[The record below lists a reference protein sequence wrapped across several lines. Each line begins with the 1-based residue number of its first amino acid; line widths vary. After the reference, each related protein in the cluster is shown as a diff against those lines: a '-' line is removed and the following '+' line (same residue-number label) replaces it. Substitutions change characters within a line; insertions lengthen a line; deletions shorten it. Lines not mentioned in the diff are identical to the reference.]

1 MTHPATRA
9 SLFALAAAA
18 LAGPVAAAD
27 LTKVT
32 FGTNWVAQAEHGGYY
47 QAIADGE
54 FEKCGLEVEIRP
66 GGPQVNNRALLMA
79 GKIDFFMGGNLLQPF
94 SAVKEGIPF
103 VVVAAHFQKEPQ
115 VLITH
120 PGKFSSFEDL
130 KNAEKYII
138 GDAGFTSFFQYFAT
152 VNGFDPAKRVPY
164 TFNPA
169 PFIADPMSA
178 QQGYVTSE
186 PYAVEKEGGF
196 KPDVWLLADHGF
208 STYATT
214 VETMEKTVETMPEA
228 VKCFVEASSIG
239 WANYLYG
246 DPSAANALIQK
257 DNPGMTDDQIAYS
270 IKAMKEYGIVDS
282 GDSLELGIGGMKAET
297 FHDFYDKMVKAGVLE
312 AGLDIDKSF
321 TLDFANSGVA
331 LDVKKK
337 LLGQ

>member
-1 MTHPATRA
+1 MTRFATA
-9 SLFALAAAA
+9 AALAILAAAA
-18 LAGPVAAAD
+18 TPASALE
-27 LTKVT
+27 KVT

-47 QAIADGE
+47 QAIADGT
-54 FEKCGLEVEIRP
+54 FEACGLEVEIRP

-115 VLITH
+115 VLMTH
-120 PGKFSSFEDL
+120 PGKVEKFEDL
-130 KNAEKYII
+130 ATLDKYII

-152 VNGFDPAKRVPY
+152 AYGFDPAKRVPY
-164 TFNPA
+164 TYNPA
-169 PFIADPMSA
+169 PFIADEASA

-196 KPDVWLLADHGF
+196 APDVWLLADYGF

-214 VETMEKTVETMPEA
+214 VETMKQTIADKPEA

-246 DPSAANALIQK
+246 DPSAANALIQEA
-257 DNPGMTDDQIAYS
+257 NPSMTDEQIAFS
-270 IKAMKEYGIVDS
+270 RASMIKYGIVDS

-297 FHDFYDKMVKAGVLE
+297 FKDFYAKMIDAGVLE
-312 AGLDIDKSF
+312 EGIDIESAY
-321 TLDFANSGVA
+321 TLEFSNSGVA
-331 LDVKKK
+331 LPVKKK
-337 LLGQ
+337 LLGE